1 MKNVSQENSDGET
14 VQKKNKTNGDD
25 GIGEAVRRKKIK
37 SSKKELAT
45 TCSNSTPPQRKLRK
59 KEKAGIIFGSVFESD
74 YHLLN
79 FCLVLLQASRFNP
92 QQLCLNKEN

>member
-25 GIGEAVRRKKIK
+25 GIGEAVKRKKIK
-37 SSKKELAT
+37 SSKVLAT

-59 KEKAGIIFGSVFESD
+59 KEKPGIIFGSVF
-74 YHLLN
+74 
-79 FCLVLLQASRFNP
+79 
-92 QQLCLNKEN
+92 